1 MKAILFLVMM
11 AIYIS
16 CADKPGKIVQ
26 STGIQEQKVNKVS
39 KPSSSFSDTLAIR
52 VSSAVFFMPDSV
64 QLLKFKAISTPRDF
78 ESETHNWFY
87 QMRNARMVV
96 GKYWPGLQV
105 METSHSRYLLFVKTD
120 NQKVLVDLDKQGD
133 MAGIFLFDGK
143 KSPELADMMNIDSF
157 LGFYFQK

>member
-1 MKAILFLVMM
+1 MRVIVFLVMM
-11 AIYIS
+11 ALYVS
-16 CADKPGKIVQ
+16 CADRPGTIDQ
-26 STGIQEQKVNKVS
+26 APDNQDQKVNKIS
-39 KPSSSFSDTLAIR
+39 KPSSSFSDTLVIR
-52 VSSAVFFMPDSV
+52 LSSAVFFMPDSL
-64 QLLKFKAISTPRDF
+64 QLLKLKAISTPRDF

-87 QMRNARMVV
+87 QMRNARMVI
-96 GKYWPGLQV
+96 GKYWPRLQI
-105 METSHSRYLLFVKTD
+105 METSQSRYLLFVKTD